1 MGRSG
6 RSAAFFFCLLCGY
19 YLLRPVRESM
29 GLRGGVRQLEYLYL
43 GTLTLTVLLQPLLA
57 RGLRTRGRARLLP
70 WLYRLFQLML
80 LGFAALIQF
89 APEAWMV
96 GVGRLYYVWLS
107 AFNLCV
113 VSLFWSWMADL
124 HTTEAGK
131 RTYGW
136 IGAGGTLGAVIGSM
150 FAEQLSTR
158 VGEAVL
164 LVLGA
169 AFLEGALWLAK
180 AARAAAATPEVDSG
194 AVRSTGGDEHP
205 SPARDPVVALDATGP
220 SEEEKRASWSEG
232 FRRVWRSGYLR
243 HVAAYLF
250 LMTFLATFAYF
261 VQANLVADASLDPER
276 RTALFAGINKWTN
289 ALTLV
294 LQLFVTRAWLSR
306 LGLGAALTALP
317 AINLAGFAALALKPS
332 LATLIVFQVVRRGTN
347 YALARPAREL
357 LFTKVDGVTRYQAK
371 NLIDSFL
378 YRGGDAIGAAVFG
391 RLSSTLALG
400 LAAIAWI
407 AVPIAGFWMVL
418 GWWLGKREPEHSIEV
433 DRTGLSKD
441 DST

>member
-43 GTLTLTVLLQPLLA
+43 GTLALTVALQPLLA
-57 RGLRTRGRARLLP
+57 RGLRTRGRARMLP
-70 WLYRLFQLML
+70 WLYRLFQVQL
-80 LGFAALIQF
+80 LGFAVAVQF
-89 APEAWMV
+89 APDAWMV

-131 RTYGW
+131 KTYGW
-136 IGAGGTLGAVIGSM
+136 IGAGGTLGAVVGSAL
-150 FAEQLSTR
+150 AEQLSTR
-158 VGEAVL
+158 LGDAAL
-164 LVLGA
+164 LLLGA
-169 AFLEGALWLAK
+169 IFLEGALWLAK
-180 AARAAAATPEVDSG
+180 AARAAKRPEGS
-194 AVRSTGGDEHP
+194 AIDE
-205 SPARDPVVALDATGP
+205 TGP
-220 SEEEKRASWSEG
+220 SEEERRTSWSEG

-261 VQANLVADASLDPER
+261 QQANLVAEAALEPER

-289 ALTLV
+289 GLTLV
-294 LQLFVTRAWLSR
+294 LQLAVTRAWLSR

-317 AINLAGFAALALKPS
+317 AINLAGFAALALRPS
-332 LATLIVFQVVRRGTN
+332 LSTLIVFQVLRRGTN

-400 LAAIAWI
+400 LASIALI
-407 AVPIAGFWMVL
+407 AVPVAGFWMVL
-418 GWWLGKREPEHSIEV
+418 GWWLGKREPEDAIAS
-433 DRTGLSKD
+433 
-441 DST
+441 